1 MFGIFQN
8 LKLARRPSHG
18 LGAISKNR
26 KHKQQYAISLDIGT
40 EFVKSLIIRIEGEK
54 GYVVGVGR
62 ERQKLSD
69 MQGGTVTDIAG
80 AIANCE
86 RSLKAAIDQAGVVP
100 RQVIIGI
107 AGEYVKGMTTH
118 VHYQR
123 PESHQKITMDELQEI
138 IERVQGRALEK
149 ARASLAWETGH
160 SEVDVRLVNSAVV
173 EVKIDGYRVTNPIG
187 FYGKDVSVGVFNSFA
202 PIIHLGALQTI
213 AEELGL
219 DLLSIAAEPY
229 AVSRCLGME
238 ESVDFSAIFI
248 DIGGGT
254 TDVAVVRNGGVE
266 GTKMFAF
273 GGRTFTKRVAS
284 LLSLPFPEA
293 EAVKI
298 EYANGRLEGERQTKI
313 QKAFSDD
320 CEVWL
325 SGVEL
330 ALEEFVHKSKQS
342 GATLLPSRILLCGG
356 GSMLPDIQRAI
367 ENMQWGDD
375 LPFGGKPKVEFIQ
388 PKDVVSIVD
397 ETDMLK
403 NQQDVTPMALAN
415 LILDFAGADGVV
427 DRVLG
432 SVTEGLKA

>member
-1 MFGIFQN
+1 MFSIG
-8 LKLARRPSHG
+8 KTKR
-18 LGAISKNR
+18 R
-26 KHKQQYAISLDIGT
+26 KHQYAISLDIGT
-40 EFVKSLIIRIEGEK
+40 EFVKSLIIRIEDDK

-86 RSLKAAIDQAGVVP
+86 RSLKQAIDEAHVLP
-100 RQVIIGI
+100 KQVIIGI

-118 VHYQR
+118 VRYQR
-123 PESHQKITMDELQEI
+123 PESHQKITMAELQEI
-138 IERVQGRALEK
+138 IEQVQGKALEK
-149 ARASLAWETGH
+149 AREALAWETGH
-160 SEVDVRLVNSAVV
+160 QAIDVRLVNSAVV
-173 EVKIDGYRVTNPIG
+173 EVRIDGYRVTNPIG

-273 GGRTFTKRVAS
+273 GGRTFTKRVAN
-284 LLSLPFPEA
+284 LLAVPFPEA
-293 EAVKI
+293 EEIKI
-298 EYANGRLEGERQTKI
+298 QYANGQITGERQEKLH
-313 QKAFSDD
+313 KALQSD
-320 CEVWL
+320 CAVWL

-330 ALEEFVHKSKQS
+330 ALEEFCRKSKDV
-342 GATLLPSRILLCGG
+342 APELLPSRILLCGG
-356 GSMLPDIQRAI
+356 GSMLPDIQEILESAK
-367 ENMQWGDD
+367 WSSD
-375 LPFGGKPKVEFIQ
+375 LPFSRPPKVEFIK

-397 ETDMLK
+397 ETGKLK

-415 LILDFAGADGVV
+415 LSLDFAGQEGVV